1 MVADHGSEKNLFT
14 RNFMPNKS
22 LKDNVTKIGTVLN
35 CGSHG
40 RP

>member
-1 MVADHGSEKNLFT
+1 MNLFLKKIQQE
-14 RNFMPNKS
+14 NFMSNKA

-40 RP
+40 PP